1 MKLRPCALVVDP
13 VPRLATIPRL
23 AIDAVCDS
31 VPHCLAATSSI
42 IVDGQP
48 LVHLIPFGFL
58 LDGSCSPSSQSARR
72 HLRRHPAPSA
82 ATVDL
87 CLQEV
92 GNLVPYRFGRHTA
105 AFEVPH
111 ESLPSHSSDFSLL
124 LMTLPQASQSM
135 SRVAIGLGC
144 CFVQSLMAC
153 SWDEL
158 APPPPLNFVDLDF

>member
-58 LDGSCSPSSQSARR
+58 LDGSCSPSPQSARR

-92 GNLVPYRFGRHTA
+92 GNLVPYRFGCRTA

-124 LMTLPQASQSM
+124 LLTLPPT
-135 SRVAIGLGC
+135 SRSVSCTVIGPGC
-144 CFVQSLMAC
+144 CFVQSPMAW
-153 SWDEL
+153 SWDEWKFS
-158 APPPPLNFVDLDF
+158 PPPPIL